1 MVIILLNM
9 GTMTLDHY
17 DMSKTFENVLDYVN
31 NVFVVI
37 FTLECA
43 MKLIAFRLHYFRQMW
58 NVFDFLV
65 VITSLLGTLKFTR
78 PLAHKPPI
86 FNIYQ

>member
-1 MVIILLNM
+1 M

-37 FTLECA
+37 FTLECV
-43 MKLIAFRLHYFRQMW
+43 MKLIAFRLHYFRQVW

-65 VITSLLGTLKFTR
+65 VITSLLGKLKFTC
-78 PLAHKPPI
+78 PLPQTTD
-86 FNIYQ
+86 F